1 MLINRRVVFL
11 AAMTALAG
19 AVFAQTGVSLEAE
32 IQNLEKA
39 ANGQGV
45 SAAGR
50 HDALVNLARLRQLSG
65 DIEGAAKAW
74 LDAAAA
80 IPGQVDDD
88 ALLAC
93 AYCLA
98 AMGEPDRARTALE
111 PLLAKSARARFL
123 DSGINAISTGNTSAL
138 AAIANAGNGDDGNGD
153 DDNGDDGNGDDG
165 EYSQMKSEVYFLL
178 WRMLRANGDGASAE
192 SWRQRLVAEFPQSPE
207 GRLAAEGSRAAGGT
221 SAAVAIKPGP
231 FWFFMGGLDSLPLME
246 SETIGRPVTP
256 AASQTTAPAAVSSS
270 AGVSPTVRLQTGL
283 FSRQANAQAQIDSL
297 KKAGFSPSVEQRGD
311 NWAVVVFA
319 ADQARAIRELKD
331 AGFDSFPI
339 R

>member
-1 MLINRRVVFL
+1 MLIIRRVIFF
-11 AAMTALAG
+11 AAMAALAG
-19 AVFAQTGVSLEAE
+19 AVFAQTGVSVETE

-39 ANGQGV
+39 AGRQGV
-45 SAAGR
+45 SPSER
-50 HDALVNLARLRQLSG
+50 HDALVSLARLRQLSG

-98 AMGEPDRARTALE
+98 AMGEPGRARTALE
-111 PLLAKSARARFL
+111 PLLAKSTRARFL
-123 DSGINAISTGNTSAL
+123 DSGINAISTGNFSAL
-138 AAIANAGNGDDGNGD
+138 AAIA
-153 DDNGDDGNGDDG
+153 DND

-178 WRMLRANGDGASAE
+178 WRTSRANGDNASAE
-192 SWRQRLVAEFPQSPE
+192 KWRQRLAAEFPQSPE
-207 GRLAAEGSRAAGGT
+207 GRLAAGGSRASGGT
-221 SAAVAIKPGP
+221 SDAIAIKPSP
-231 FWFFMGGLDSLPLME
+231 FWFLIGGLDSLPLTG
-246 SETIGRPVTP
+246 SEIAGRPTL
-256 AASQTTAPAAVSSS
+256 AASTQTTAQPAVSSPQGT
-270 AGVSPTVRLQTGL
+270 GVSQTVKLQTGL
-283 FSRQANAQAQIDSL
+283 FSRQNNAQAQIDNL
-297 KKAGFSPSVEQRGD
+297 KKAGFSPSLEQRGD

-319 ADQARAIRELKD
+319 GADTNRSIKELKD